1 MAANALNVRTTCG
14 NINAAPALYNPT
26 DFGAMLKGN
35 GLSATI
41 DATGVITIT
50 GNGSVYVVRPDY
62 QVTPGQKPGTGL
74 QLGTDGLYRFT
85 DSAGNSQVLRPAFL
99 SIDALQAGIGAGLGG
114 YVLIQ
119 IDGSALLTQF
129 AGAQSV
135 LVPDMVLGTIPAA
148 FSATGWWSDGAKH
161 FRFPI
166 GFASQGLTQSA
177 K

>member
-1 MAANALNVRTTCG
+1 
-14 NINAAPALYNPT
+14 
-26 DFGAMLKGN
+26 
-35 GLSATI
+35 
-41 DATGVITIT
+41 
-50 GNGSVYVVRPDY
+50 VYVVRPDY

-74 QLGTDGLYRFT
+74 QLGADGLYRFT
-85 DSAGNSQVLRPAFL
+85 DSAGYSQILRPAFL

-114 YVLIQ
+114 YVVIQ

-135 LVPDMVLGTIPAA
+135 LVPDMVLGAIPAA
-148 FSATGWWSDGAKH
+148 FSTSGWWSDGAKH

-166 GFASQGLTQSA
+166 GFASQGLTQFV